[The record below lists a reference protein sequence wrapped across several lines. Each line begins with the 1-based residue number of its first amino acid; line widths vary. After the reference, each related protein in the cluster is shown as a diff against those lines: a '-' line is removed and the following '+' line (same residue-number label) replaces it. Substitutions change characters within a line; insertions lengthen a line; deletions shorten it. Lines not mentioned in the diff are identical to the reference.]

1 MKNIQGIYGFIQRI
15 LHKLPHG
22 LFTQV
27 TVIIDAALDK
37 IIVVKIIKIIYNIC
51 VKICT
56 SKESVLW

>member
-1 MKNIQGIYGFIQRI
+1 MYIRIKVKNIQGIYGFIQRI

-37 IIVVKIIKIIYNIC
+37 IIVVKIIKIIYNI
-51 VKICT
+51 
-56 SKESVLW
+56 